1 MGGAFQMGEAS
12 FLSGGEPHGGTSV
25 LVGWGGGGF
34 EKNCKMGGSET
45 L

>member
-12 FLSGGEPHGGTSV
+12 FLSGGEPHGDIGFSG
-25 LVGWGGGGF
+25 LGGGF